1 MLRAMGYQ
9 HIDIETS
16 DHVGWLWLNRP
27 EKRNALSADMWAD
40 IPAAVSR
47 LSDDPEVRVVVVA
60 GRGAAF
66 TVGIDLQMLM
76 SVTPGGVSDAASKQ
90 ALYRKIR
97 ELQDAMT
104 AFERCPK
111 PVIAAVHGWCLGAG
125 VDLIT
130 AADIRLASTDAVFGV
145 RETRLGLV
153 ADVGTMQRLPRVIAR
168 GHVAELVYT
177 GKDIAAGRAREIGL
191 VNDVHPDHDATVK
204 AARQLAEEIAANSP
218 LVVQGVK
225 EVLRAG
231 ADLTVAQGLEHVAV
245 WNSAFLQSADLME
258 AMTAFLEKRDPRYQG
273 Q

>member
-1 MLRAMGYQ
+1 
-9 HIDIETS
+9 
-16 DHVGWLWLNRP
+16 
-27 EKRNALSADMWAD
+27 
-40 IPAAVSR
+40 
-47 LSDDPEVRVVVVA
+47 
-60 GRGAAF
+60 
-66 TVGIDLQMLM
+66 
-76 SVTPGGVSDAASKQ
+76 VTPGGVSDAASKQ

-177 GKDIAAGRAREIGL
+177 GKDIDADRAERIGL
-191 VNDVHPDHDATVK
+191 VNHVLADVEALHRTS
-204 AARQLAEEIAANSP
+204 AEMAGEIAANSP
-218 LVVQGVK
+218 LVVQGIK
-225 EVLRAG
+225 SVLRAEEG
-231 ADLTVAQGLEHVAV
+231 MPVSAALDHMAL
-245 WNSAFLQSADLME
+245 WNAAFLMSNDLGE
-258 AMTAFLEKRDPRYQG
+258 AMAAHVEKRKPDFTG
-273 Q
+273 T